1 MDINKLKKWVSSALQ
16 VQQVEK
22 DATGMATQADI
33 VDLLRPLYE
42 ARIAGGTKP
51 RDAVEEL
58 EKELAKSGIETN
70 LTVTMFKKR
79 KSSGFDLGDKP
90 PLRVVLWGW
99 QSELRAMARRGWTD
113 AELVEPVRGRIKKER
128 PDLADV
134 AEKEITEAIIHE
146 LIAKRRSRSKA
157 FLPDGAPRP
166 VTDLVMSWRRQ
177 IKRLSKR
184 GWRKADIVAALQ
196 GKVREEYKDIDPAA
210 ITNDLVQRVLDSIKN
225 NQQENNDTPSSLM
238 TIEKTV
244 AAQPT
249 KAAPVKL
256 ENVQEWQE
264 KNGIVILKDA
274 IPVKA
279 KTRIITESGKIAEV
293 VSCKPAQYGSGFS
306 KKDGMEVFYKITIE

>member
-58 EKELAKSGIETN
+58 EKELAKNGIETN

-113 AELVEPVRGRIKKER
+113 AELVEPVRGRIKKSPR
-128 PDLADV
+128 QLSTSSSPSAATAARLFYRIMPRAQS
-134 AEKEITEAIIHE
+134 
-146 LIAKRRSRSKA
+146 LI
-157 FLPDGAPRP
+157 
-166 VTDLVMSWRRQ
+166 
-177 IKRLSKR
+177 
-184 GWRKADIVAALQ
+184 
-196 GKVREEYKDIDPAA
+196 
-210 ITNDLVQRVLDSIKN
+210 
-225 NQQENNDTPSSLM
+225 
-238 TIEKTV
+238 
-244 AAQPT
+244 
-249 KAAPVKL
+249 
-256 ENVQEWQE
+256 
-264 KNGIVILKDA
+264 
-274 IPVKA
+274 
-279 KTRIITESGKIAEV
+279 
-293 VSCKPAQYGSGFS
+293 
-306 KKDGMEVFYKITIE
+306 